1 MLDENKNIIL
11 IQENINNFI
20 AQSNK
25 DIFVIIDGDRT
36 LIPVDSTKYFF
47 EYLKI
52 DFNSIKTIFQNY
64 GYSFEAF
71 YNVALFY
78 SQIEREKYNEACIF
92 SAKSVSLYPDFLTFI
107 HSIKDIAEIIVVTSG
122 IKQNWQK
129 ILDNHCLDF
138 VYLIGG
144 SYFPQDIF
152 VVDKK
157 AKGVIVDCLIK
168 SYKKVFAF
176 GDTLID
182 YDMLKKAHHAYLVVN
197 EKMNKD
203 IIPYGSEIPHLQQV
217 SFLQNYH
224 SILPLT
230 SLNTISNLIL
240 NYDARNN
247 TKN

>member
-1 MLDENKNIIL
+1 MIDENRNIIL
-11 IQENINNFI
+11 VKNVIYELI
-20 AQSNK
+20 AKSNK
-25 DIFVIIDGDRT
+25 ETFVIIDGDKT

-47 EYLKI
+47 EHLSI

-107 HSIKDIAEIIVVTSG
+107 YSIKDIAEIIVVTSG

-144 SYFPQDIF
+144 SYFPQDKF

-168 SYKKVFAF
+168 SHKKVFTF

-182 YDMLKKAHHAYLVVN
+182 FDMLKKAHHAYLVVN

-203 IIPYGSEIPHLQQV
+203 IIPYVHEIPHLQQI
-217 SFLQNYH
+217 SFSQNYH

-230 SLNTISNLIL
+230 SLNTISNLII
-240 NYDARNN
+240 NYDARSN